1 MRTLSKEWS
10 KRVAED
16 KAEAQKKLAD
26 LAAGQAALIKAEKY
40 VKEEKAKLAHM
51 VAMREA
57 KLAQQEAKL
66 AQQEAELESQVWLL
80 TPSYSVRFYII
91 EGFLATQLL
100 RYF

>member
-1 MRTLSKEWS
+1 M
-10 KRVAED
+10 AED
-16 KAEAQKKLAD
+16 EAEAQKKLAD

-57 KLAQQEAKL
+57 KLAQQEA
-66 AQQEAELESQVWLL
+66 ELESQVWLL
-80 TPSYSVRFYII
+80 TQSYSVRFYII

>member
-57 KLAQQEAKL
+57 KW

-80 TPSYSVRFYII
+80 TQSYSVRFYII
-91 EGFLATQLL
+91 EGFLAT
-100 RYF
+100 

>member
-1 MRTLSKEWS
+1 MRTLSKEGS

-57 KLAQQEAKL
+57 KLAQQEA
-66 AQQEAELESQVWLL
+66 ELESQVWLL
-80 TPSYSVRFYII
+80 TQSYSVRFYII
-91 EGFLATQLL
+91 EGFLAT
-100 RYF
+100 

>member
-51 VAMREA
+51 VAM
-57 KLAQQEAKL
+57 QEAKL
-66 AQQEAELESQVWLL
+66 AKQEAELESQVWLL
-80 TPSYSVRFYII
+80 TQSYSVRFYII
-91 EGFLATQLL
+91 EGFLAT
-100 RYF
+100 

>member
-1 MRTLSKEWS
+1 MRTLSKEGS

-57 KLAQQEAKL
+57 KLAQQEA
-66 AQQEAELESQVWLL
+66 ELESQVWLL
-80 TPSYSVRFYII
+80 TQSYSVRFYII

-100 RYF
+100 TYVMSLG